1 MHPQLILFFALA
13 TLPLALCAQQDTL
26 HVTPEGTTVATAP
39 TNGQASKVYTVVDQ
53 MPHFPGGD
61 EAMYR
66 YLANN
71 IEYPPDAYDAG
82 ITGVVYTS
90 FVVQEDGSLRDLTL
104 LRSAHPLLD
113 EEALRVIQGMPNWV
127 PGKHKSEVCCVQF
140 NLPIRFTKGKPRQA
154 ELEAQPVERLEP
166 VLTRD
171 DTAQIPVKVEEL
183 PQFPGG
189 EMALFKFLA
198 ANIRYPA
205 EATDANVS
213 GTGYVTYMIDEQGQI
228 RNSKVLRSPH
238 QALSNEALRV
248 VQLMPT
254 WQPGTQ
260 DGRPVKVQY
269 NLPIKFTIMDRKT
282 SKMDKN

>member
-1 MHPQLILFFALA
+1 MKGHMLRSEFVRIGSVHRYAFQLSIWLA
-13 TLPLALCAQQDTL
+13 APMVLIAQQDTL
-26 HVTPEGTTVATAP
+26 HVTPKGTTVATAP
-39 TNGQASKVYTVVDQ
+39 TSGQASKVYTVVDQ

-154 ELEAQPVERLEP
+154 ELEAQPVERLDP
-166 VLTRD
+166 VLTQQD
-171 DTAQIPVKVEEL
+171 APVPADKVEVM

-189 EMALFKFLA
+189 EMALIKYLV
-198 ANIRYPA
+198 ANIRYPD
-205 EATDANVS
+205 EANEKNIS
-213 GTGYVTYMIDEQGQI
+213 GTVYVTFLVDEKGNI
-228 RNSKVLRSPH
+228 KNPEVLRSPH
-238 QALSNEALRV
+238 YVLSDEAIRIIKM
-248 VQLMPT
+248 MPN
-254 WQPGTQ
+254 WQPGKKRWAS
-260 DGRPVKVQY
+260 G
-269 NLPIKFTIMDRKT
+269 
-282 SKMDKN
+282 